1 MFLLDTDTIIF
12 VLKGHSTATENL
24 VRHRNDPMKVSV
36 ITLMEL
42 YYGAYKSQ
50 QITTNL
56 AKIRTLSQSIGV
68 VPMGIESVEL
78 FGMIK
83 TQLEKKGTPLDDF
96 DLAIA
101 SCAMAHNLTLVTS
114 NTKHFQRVDGLK
126 IADWTHAPGKD

>member
-1 MFLLDTDTIIF
+1 MFILDTDTIIF
-12 VLKGHSTATENL
+12 ILKGRPAVQANL
-24 VRHRNDPMKVSV
+24 TRHRDDPLKVSV

-50 QITTNL
+50 RVTANL
-56 AKIRTLSQSIGV
+56 AKIRTISQSIGV

-83 TQLEKKGTPLDDF
+83 AQLEKKGTPLDDF

-101 SCAMAHNLTLVTS
+101 SCALAHNLTLVTS